1 MGRMSDAVCRVL
13 AGGRVDTVTLEE
25 ARRDSLVVVNDPWRQ
40 YSSFFWRL
48 ALAAVVAT
56 GGIAA
61 ASTAVVIGAMLIAPL
76 MSPML
81 GCALA
86 IVSGRPRA
94 AVRTLLVTVAG
105 VALCIGI
112 AAAVGAV
119 APVSVNTATNQE
131 VLARVTPRL
140 IDLMVALAS
149 GMMAALALVRDDIPD
164 AVPGIA
170 ISASLVPP
178 LCVVGVALQAGDVMA
193 ARGSMLLF
201 VANFFAIQLMC
212 CAVFAALGLGRR
224 VRSERAGRMRAA
236 WYALTAVGAL
246 MVAVPLAVTSWNVI
260 EASAQ
265 ERAVAEITVA
275 WLEDSGY
282 RLRVFDMEDGV
293 LSIEIA
299 GVGRAPSPA
308 RLAEELDEAQVGV
321 EELRVIPVA
330 ERRVPVP

>member
-140 IDLMVALAS
+140 IDLM
-149 GMMAALALVRDDIPD
+149 AALALVRDDIPD

-178 LCVVGVALQAGDVMA
+178 LCVVGVALQAGDIEA

-275 WLEDSGY
+275 WLEDSEY

-330 ERRVPVP
+330 ERRVPVS

>member
-1 MGRMSDAVCRVL
+1 MGRMGDAVCRVL
-13 AGGRVDTVTLEE
+13 AGGRVDTVKLEE
-25 ARRDSLVVVNDPWRQ
+25 ARRDSLVVVHDPWRQ

-48 ALAAVVAT
+48 VLAAVVAT

-94 AVRTLLVTVAG
+94 AVRTLLVTAAG

-119 APVSVNTATNQE
+119 TPVSVNTATNQE
-131 VLARVTPRL
+131 VLARTAPRL
-140 IDLMVALAS
+140 IDLVVALAS

-178 LCVVGVALQAGDVMA
+178 LCVVGVALQAGDIAA

-201 VANFFAIQLMC
+201 IANFFAIQLMC

-236 WYALTAVGAL
+236 WYALTAAGAL
-246 MVAVPLAVTSWNVI
+246 VVAVPLAVTSWGII
-260 EASAQ
+260 EVSAQ
-265 ERAVAEITVA
+265 ERAAAEVTVA
-275 WLEDSGY
+275 WLEDSEY
-282 RLRVFDMEDGV
+282 RLREFDMEDGV

-299 GVGRAPSPA
+299 GVGRAPSLA
-308 RLAEELDEAQVGV
+308 RLADELEEAQVGV
-321 EELRVIPVA
+321 DELRVIPVA
-330 ERRVPVP
+330 ERRVPVS

>member
-178 LCVVGVALQAGDVMA
+178 LCVVGVALQAGDVVA

-275 WLEDSGY
+275 WLEGSEY

-321 EELRVIPVA
+321 KELRVIPVA
-330 ERRVPVP
+330 ERRVPVS

>member
-178 LCVVGVALQAGDVMA
+178 LCVVGVALQAGDIEA

-275 WLEDSGY
+275 WLEDSEY

-330 ERRVPVP
+330 ERRVPVS

>member
-1 MGRMSDAVCRVL
+1 ML
-13 AGGRVDTVTLEE
+13 AGGRVDTVKLEE
-25 ARRDSLVVVNDPWRQ
+25 ARRDSLVVVHDPWRQ

-48 ALAAVVAT
+48 VLAAVVAT

-94 AVRTLLVTVAG
+94 AVRTLLVTAAG

-119 APVSVNTATNQE
+119 TPVSVNTATNQE
-131 VLARVTPRL
+131 VLARTAPRL

-178 LCVVGVALQAGDVMA
+178 LCVVGVALQAGDIAA

-201 VANFFAIQLMC
+201 IANFFAIQLMC

-236 WYALTAVGAL
+236 WYALTAAGAL
-246 MVAVPLAVTSWNVI
+246 VVAVPLAVTSWGII
-260 EASAQ
+260 EVSAQ
-265 ERAVAEITVA
+265 ERAAAEVTVA
-275 WLEDSGY
+275 WLEDSEY
-282 RLRVFDMEDGV
+282 RLREFDMEDGV

-299 GVGRAPSPA
+299 GVGRAPSLA
-308 RLAEELDEAQVGV
+308 RLADELEEAQVGV
-321 EELRVIPVA
+321 DELRVIPVA
-330 ERRVPVP
+330 ERRVPVS

>member
-25 ARRDSLVVVNDPWRQ
+25 ARRDALVVVNDPWRQ

-94 AVRTLLVTVAG
+94 AVRTLLVTVTG
-105 VALCIGI
+105 VALCIVI

-140 IDLMVALAS
+140 IDLVVALAS

-178 LCVVGVALQAGDVMA
+178 LCVVGVALQAGDVAA

-201 VANFFAIQLMC
+201 IANFFAIQLMC

-236 WYALTAVGAL
+236 WYVLTAAGAL
-246 MVAVPLAVTSWNVI
+246 VVAVPLAVTSWSII
-260 EASAQ
+260 EVSAR
-265 ERAVAEITVA
+265 ERAAAEITVA
-275 WLEDSGY
+275 WLEESEY
-282 RLRVFDMEDGV
+282 RLREFDMEDGV

-321 EELRVIPVA
+321 EELRVVPVA
-330 ERRVPVP
+330 ERRVPVS

>member
-1 MGRMSDAVCRVL
+1 MGRMGDAVCRVL
-13 AGGRVDTVTLEE
+13 AGGRVDTVKLEE
-25 ARRDSLVVVNDPWRQ
+25 ARRDSLVVVHDPWRQ

-48 ALAAVVAT
+48 VLAAVVAT

-94 AVRTLLVTVAG
+94 AVRTLLVTAAG

-119 APVSVNTATNQE
+119 TPVSVNTATNQE
-131 VLARVTPRL
+131 VLARTAPRL

-178 LCVVGVALQAGDVMA
+178 LCVVGVALQAGDIAA

-201 VANFFAIQLMC
+201 IANFFAIQLMC

-236 WYALTAVGAL
+236 WYALTAAGAL
-246 MVAVPLAVTSWNVI
+246 VVAVPLTVTSWGII
-260 EASAQ
+260 EVSAQ
-265 ERAVAEITVA
+265 ERAAAEVTVA
-275 WLEDSGY
+275 WLEDSEY
-282 RLRVFDMEDGV
+282 RLREFDMEDGV

-299 GVGRAPSPA
+299 GVGRAPSLA
-308 RLAEELDEAQVGV
+308 RLADELEEAQVGV
-321 EELRVIPVA
+321 DELRVIPVA
-330 ERRVPVP
+330 ERRVPVS

>member
-1 MGRMSDAVCRVL
+1 MGRMGDAVCRVL
-13 AGGRVDTVTLEE
+13 AGGRVDTVKLEE
-25 ARRDSLVVVNDPWRQ
+25 ARRDSLVVVHDPWRQ

-48 ALAAVVAT
+48 VLAAVVAT

-94 AVRTLLVTVAG
+94 AVRTLLVTAAG

-119 APVSVNTATNQE
+119 TPVSVNTATNQE
-131 VLARVTPRL
+131 VLARTAPRL

-178 LCVVGVALQAGDVMA
+178 LCVVGVALQAGDIAA

-201 VANFFAIQLMC
+201 IANFFAIQLMC

-224 VRSERAGRMRAA
+224 VRSERAGRMCAA
-236 WYALTAVGAL
+236 WYALTAAGAL
-246 MVAVPLAVTSWNVI
+246 VVAVPLAVTSWGII
-260 EASAQ
+260 EVSAQ
-265 ERAVAEITVA
+265 ERAAAEVTVA
-275 WLEDSGY
+275 WLEDSEY
-282 RLRVFDMEDGV
+282 RLREFDMEDGV

-299 GVGRAPSPA
+299 GVGRAPSLA
-308 RLAEELDEAQVGV
+308 RLADELEEAQVGV
-321 EELRVIPVA
+321 DELRVIPVA
-330 ERRVPVP
+330 ERRVPVS

>member
-1 MGRMSDAVCRVL
+1 MGRMGDAVCRVL
-13 AGGRVDTVTLEE
+13 AGGRVDTVKLEE
-25 ARRDSLVVVNDPWRQ
+25 ARRDSLVVVHDPWRQ

-48 ALAAVVAT
+48 VLAAVVAT

-94 AVRTLLVTVAG
+94 AVRTLLVTAAG

-119 APVSVNTATNQE
+119 TPVSVNTATNQE
-131 VLARVTPRL
+131 VLARTAPRL

-178 LCVVGVALQAGDVMA
+178 LCVVGVALQAGDIAA

-201 VANFFAIQLMC
+201 IANFFAIQLMC

-236 WYALTAVGAL
+236 WYALTAAGAL
-246 MVAVPLAVTSWNVI
+246 VVAVPLAVTSWGII
-260 EASAQ
+260 EVSAQ
-265 ERAVAEITVA
+265 ERAAAEVTVA
-275 WLEDSGY
+275 WLEDSEY
-282 RLRVFDMEDGV
+282 RLREFDMEDGV

-299 GVGRAPSPA
+299 GVGRAPSLA
-308 RLAEELDEAQVGV
+308 RLADELEEAQVGV
-321 EELRVIPVA
+321 DELRVIPVA
-330 ERRVPVP
+330 ERRVPVS